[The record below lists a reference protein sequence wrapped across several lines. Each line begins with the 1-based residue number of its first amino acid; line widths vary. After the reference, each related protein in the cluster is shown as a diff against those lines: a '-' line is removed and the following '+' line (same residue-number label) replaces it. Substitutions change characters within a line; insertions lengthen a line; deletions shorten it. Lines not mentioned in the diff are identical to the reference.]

1 MTYSPTETHARNV
14 GVVVQCDECNKWRL
28 LFSKRK
34 LSAKQRQQLEEIIAD
49 VSYSCGA
56 TTEDLIL
63 PLASCVFEHMNAVI
77 ILKKFIT
84 QRTKMI
90 HFAYTVAVVIPSE
103 SDSFYHFCDDCSPKE
118 RIINE
123 QVRS

>member
-1 MTYSPTETHARNV
+1 MDFSKYMKYFIIHKNSRDVLMLTFPNTFYY
-14 GVVVQCDECNKWRL
+14 ECNKWRL

-63 PLASCVFEHMNAVI
+63 PEALASVCIVKVTVFTTSVMIAH
-77 ILKKFIT
+77 LK
-84 QRTKMI
+84 RE
-90 HFAYTVAVVIPSE
+90 Y
-103 SDSFYHFCDDCSPKE
+103 
-118 RIINE
+118 INE
-123 QVRS
+123 QVKISVGGIILSIMHISLYHFL